1 MENQKTQFPDG
12 KIELLNGTILDCY
25 LAEKPCNEWVN
36 RSIPRQ
42 VEERGLPLFAEN
54 AFLFFENR
62 ERILSDSRMFLTPV
76 HIQSGLAY
84 CGTGGFT
91 APTLGV
97 YIEWWMNCRQSI
109 RTNGST
115 NWLTIRMAGSPLSGA
130 NNCTI
135 IDDNG
140 GTDNVFLSSFSTLW
154 HSFVQINKRYNDAK
168 IRYQAY
174 SLAEVIDIL
183 KKEGRVINY
192 KRNHDLYFLKNS
204 ILNLKEEVV
213 YKNTCIRKSVEEDL
227 PEIKIDS
234 CDWFFDKLNR
244 QYLTLVKNLV
254 FSGFSPAG
262 LWIDIKDEHNPTLEM
277 IPDDTH
283 KERYIRVLML
293 MHKGLEEELH
303 RLQHFDIEINRFR
316 WRKDMN
322 AKQAEARKYFIERKM
337 RQKKLDDLRAQTK
350 EKIAELRR
358 QLRSGKIDNKQ
369 YQRTL
374 TPLKKKLDDAET
386 SFRIFQSESIES
398 IRG

>member
-25 LAEKPCNEWVN
+25 PTETPCNEWVN

-42 VEERGLPLFAEN
+42 VGEQGLPMFAEN

-62 ERILSDSRMFLTPV
+62 ERILSDSRMFLAPV

-91 APTLGV
+91 APTLGI

-109 RTNGST
+109 RTNGRT
-115 NWLTIRMAGSPLSGA
+115 NWLTIRLAGSPLSGA
-130 NNCTI
+130 NSCTTVS
-135 IDDNG
+135 DNG
-140 GTDNVFLSSFSTLW
+140 VTDNVFILSFSAIW
-154 HSFVQINKRYNDAK
+154 HQFVQINKRYNDAK

-192 KRNHDLYFLKNS
+192 KWNHDLYFLKNS

-213 YKNTCIRKSVEEDL
+213 HNNTYIRKTVEEHL
-227 PEIKIDS
+227 PEMKIDS
-234 CDWFFDKLNR
+234 CDCFFDKLNR

-262 LWIDIKDEHNPTLEM
+262 LWIDIKDERNPTLEM

-283 KERYIRVLML
+283 KERYIRILKL
-293 MHKGLEEELH
+293 MHKGLEEELQ
-303 RLQHFDIEINRFR
+303 RLQHFNIEINRYR

-322 AKQAEARKYFIERKM
+322 AKQAEARKYFIERKI
-337 RQKKLDDLRAQTK
+337 RQKELDDLRAQTR

-358 QLRSGKIDNKQ
+358 LLRSGKIDNKQ

-374 TPLKKKLDDAET
+374 TPLKKKLSDAEI
-386 SFRIFQSESIES
+386 SLQRFQSESIKS
-398 IRG
+398 IRR

>member
-25 LAEKPCNEWVN
+25 PTETPCNEWVN
-36 RSIPRQ
+36 QSIPRQ
-42 VEERGLPLFAEN
+42 VEELGLPLFAEN

-62 ERILSDSRMFLTPV
+62 ERILSDSRMFLAPV

-91 APTLGV
+91 APTLGI

-109 RTNGST
+109 STNGST
-115 NWLTIRMAGSPLSGA
+115 NWLTIKLAGSPLSGA
-130 NNCTI
+130 NDCTTI
-135 IDDNG
+135 SDNG
-140 GTDNVFLSSFSTLW
+140 VTDKVFLSSFSTLW
-154 HSFVQINKRYNDAK
+154 HSFIQINKRYTTAK

-192 KRNHDLYFLKNS
+192 KWNHDLYFLKNS

-213 YKNTCIRKSVEEDL
+213 HNNTYIRKTVEEDL

-234 CDWFFDKLNR
+234 CDWLLDKLNR
-244 QYLTLVKNLV
+244 QYLALVKNLV
-254 FSGFSPAG
+254 FNGFSPAG

-283 KERYIRVLML
+283 KERYIRIFKL
-293 MHKGLEEELH
+293 MHKGLEEELR
-303 RLQHFDIEINRFR
+303 RLQHFNIEINRYR

-322 AKQAEARKYFIERKM
+322 AKQAEARKYFIERKI
-337 RQKKLDDLRAQTK
+337 RQKKLDDLRAQTR
-350 EKIAELRR
+350 EKIAELRC

-374 TPLKKKLDDAET
+374 TPLKKKLSDAET

>member
-1 MENQKTQFPDG
+1 MENQKKQFPDG

-25 LAEKPCNEWVN
+25 PTETPCNEWVN
-36 RSIPRQ
+36 QSIPRQ
-42 VEERGLPLFAEN
+42 VEQQGLPLFAEN

-62 ERILSDSRMFLTPV
+62 ERILSDSRMFLAPV

-84 CGTGGFT
+84 VGTGGFNG
-91 APTLGV
+91 PTLGV

-109 RTNGST
+109 STNGST
-115 NWLTIRMAGSPLSGA
+115 NWLTIRLAGSPLSGA
-130 NNCTI
+130 NNCTTV
-135 IDDNG
+135 DDNG
-140 GTDNVFLSSFSTLW
+140 ATDNTFLSSFSAMW
-154 HSFVQINKRYNDAK
+154 HSFIKINKRYNTAK

-192 KRNHDLYFLKNS
+192 KWNHDLYFLKNS

-213 YKNTCIRKSVEEDL
+213 FKNSCIRESVEENL
-227 PEIKIDS
+227 LEIKIDS

-254 FSGFSPAG
+254 FNGFSPAG
-262 LWIDIKDEHNPTLEM
+262 LWIDIQDERKPTLEM

-283 KERYIRVLML
+283 KERYIRILKL
-293 MHKGLEEELH
+293 MHKGLEEELN
-303 RLQHFDIEINRFR
+303 RLHHFDIEINRFR

-322 AKQAEARKYFIERKM
+322 AKQAEARKYFIERKI
-337 RQKKLDDLRAQTK
+337 RQKELDDLRAQTK
-350 EKIAELRR
+350 EKIAELRS

-369 YQRTL
+369 YQRIL
-374 TPLKKKLDDAET
+374 TPLKKKLSDAET
-386 SFRIFQSESIES
+386 SFRRFQTDSIEA
-398 IRG
+398 IRR